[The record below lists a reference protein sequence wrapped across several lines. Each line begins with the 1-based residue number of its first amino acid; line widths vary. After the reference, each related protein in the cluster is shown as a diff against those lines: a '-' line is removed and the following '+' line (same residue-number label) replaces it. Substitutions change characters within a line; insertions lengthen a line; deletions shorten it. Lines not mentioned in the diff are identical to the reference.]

1 MNGFMPV
8 TSPNGATK
16 EQEVTSTNLAL
27 NISDFVFS
35 NGFLQGAFSDTN
47 IQIQDNVY
55 RLHALF
61 LARSPVLYQKITEV
75 SSTGMPYNIKL
86 EIEDHYVT
94 KESIIFVLSS
104 LYRDAVIIPADLN
117 PCCILATSALL
128 GLDGLA
134 FEAASRIENSIN
146 PFTMENILTF
156 LDPKL
161 EGFERLKVGT
171 YPRYTT
177 GLFDKALE
185 VMYTTLVN
193 HWNKEY
199 VNVLCKLPFPVIKN
213 LLESNKL
220 TVGTSSMARYK
231 LATEI
236 VRMRN
241 SYRKQFRIE
250 GRGDE
255 SVVLA
260 FGEGNRS
267 IQLVKSASGPESR
280 RKTLWKAASTEQI

>member
-1 MNGFMPV
+1 MNDFIPEA
-8 TSPNGATK
+8 SLNGNAK
-16 EQEVTSTNLAL
+16 EQEVTSTNYAL

-47 IQIQDNVY
+47 LQIQNNVY
-55 RLHALF
+55 HLHALF
-61 LARSPVLYQKITEV
+61 LARSPVLHQKIIEV
-75 SSTGMPYNIKL
+75 SSTGMPYNVKL
-86 EIEDHYVT
+86 GIEDPYVT
-94 KESIIFVLSS
+94 KKSTIFVLSS
-104 LYRDAVIIPADLN
+104 LYRDSVTIPAELN

-134 FEAASRIENSIN
+134 FEAAASIENSIN

-161 EGFERLKVGT
+161 EGFERLKIGA
-171 YPRYTT
+171 YPKYTA

-193 HWNKEY
+193 HWDKEY
-199 VNVLCKLPFPVIKN
+199 ANVLRNLPFPAIKN
-213 LLESNKL
+213 LLESDKL

-241 SYRKQFRIE
+241 SYRKQYRIE

-267 IQLVKSASGPESR
+267 IQLVRTASGPESR
-280 RKTLWKAASTEQI
+280 RKTLWKAASSQ